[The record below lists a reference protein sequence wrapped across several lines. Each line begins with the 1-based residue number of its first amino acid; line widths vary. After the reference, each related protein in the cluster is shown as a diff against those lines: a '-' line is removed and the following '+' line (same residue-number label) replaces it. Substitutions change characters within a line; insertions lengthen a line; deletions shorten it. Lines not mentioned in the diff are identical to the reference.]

1 MRKEDREVK
10 APQTQ
15 VAGLK
20 IVFASIFMGASL
32 MLDLYA
38 MINYSKLLWLI
49 GILSLVFVASV
60 YFFSSS
66 VLQLKFSAQMESD
79 ELYND
84 LFKSSKATYLM
95 MKKSFEEIEQ
105 QLIEIEEK
113 AGIPQEE
120 IINAQKSIAKI
131 SISRNKENTDALMN
145 SNDRLLEKVFDF
157 EDQLA
162 KLEEKVVAG
171 QKAST
176 TEAIQDVLLK
186 QQELSNLLKEVE
198 IALKKDILSINSKIQ
213 SQPQPVVMA
222 SAPMPGPAYVQDAFA
237 QPEVPVVDHSEIPN
251 DVLDDLIAKAGEEL
265 DRQAAGVD
273 EEVNQPGEVISL
285 DQMVPDEEPLI
296 SEEPLMV
303 EEPLVQEEPLVD
315 EPGIQPDFLDEPV
328 ADLNDEIVADE
339 PIMEVEPEISL
350 EAGAIDELEIPV
362 EPEIVAEPEIPIEP
376 EVAAEPEI
384 PLEPEVVAEP
394 ETPVEPEI
402 PEEPAQEEKPPM
414 PDLSDPNH
422 VMTPDEIAALL
433 ANM

>member
-95 MKKSFEEIEQ
+95 MKKSFEEIGQ
-105 QLIEIEEK
+105 QLDEMESK
-113 AGIPQEE
+113 MGVPQEE

-145 SNDRLLEKVFDF
+145 SNDRLLEKVYDF

-162 KLEEKVVAG
+162 KLEERVVAG

-176 TEAIQDVLLK
+176 TEAIQDVILR

-198 IALKKDILSINSKIQ
+198 IALKKDILSINSRIQ

-222 SAPMPGPAYVQDAFA
+222 SAPMPGPAYVKDTFV
-237 QPEVPVVDHSEIPN
+237 QPEVPVADHSEIPN

-265 DRQAAGVD
+265 DRQAAGVNEGTD
-273 EEVNQPGEVISL
+273 QPGEVISL
-285 DQMVPDEEPLI
+285 DQMTSDEEPLI

-303 EEPLVQEEPLVD
+303 EEPLMQEEPLVD
-315 EPGIQPDFLDEPV
+315 ETGFEPDFLDEPV

-339 PIMEVEPEISL
+339 PLVEVEPEVSIEPEVL
-350 EAGAIDELEIPV
+350 PEAGALDEL
-362 EPEIVAEPEIPIEP
+362 EIPIEP
-376 EVAAEPEI
+376 EVAAEPEV
-384 PLEPEVVAEP
+384 PSEPEASIEP
-394 ETPVEPEI
+394 EA
-402 PEEPAQEEKPPM
+402 PAQEEKPPM

>member
-95 MKKSFEEIEQ
+95 MKKSFEEIGQ
-105 QLIEIEEK
+105 QLDEMESK
-113 AGIPQEE
+113 MGVPQEE

-145 SNDRLLEKVFDF
+145 SNDRLLEKVYDF

-176 TEAIQDVLLK
+176 TEAIQDVILR

-198 IALKKDILSINSKIQ
+198 IALKKDILSINSRIQ

-222 SAPMPGPAYVQDAFA
+222 SAPMPGPAYVQDTFV
-237 QPEVPVVDHSEIPN
+237 QPEVPVADHNEIPN

-273 EEVNQPGEVISL
+273 EGTDQPGEVISL
-285 DQMVPDEEPLI
+285 DQMTTDEEPLI
-296 SEEPLMV
+296 SEEPLMI
-303 EEPLVQEEPLVD
+303 EEPFMQEEPLVD
-315 EPGIQPDFLDEPV
+315 ETGFEPDFLDEPV

-339 PIMEVEPEISL
+339 PLVEVEPEVSIEPEVL
-350 EAGAIDELEIPV
+350 PEAEALDEL
-362 EPEIVAEPEIPIEP
+362 EIPIEP
-376 EVAAEPEI
+376 EVAAEPEV
-384 PLEPEVVAEP
+384 PSEPEAS
-394 ETPVEPEI
+394 VEPEA
-402 PEEPAQEEKPPM
+402 PAQEEKPPM